1 MTLMI
6 IDYNR
11 TLYDPEEDRLVQ
23 GALEL
28 LHSLKKKELF
38 LVLVSRKEEG
48 RGARLSELGIEHFFS
63 EILFVEEKT
72 EQLFCDIRAR
82 YPSQFC
88 YVLGDY
94 LYQEIR
100 AGNLACAV
108 TIHFKHGKFADCVPQ
123 GLEDIPNVVVTQLS
137 EVLQHLTV

>member
-11 TLYDPEEDRLVQ
+11 TLYDPEKDSLVP

-28 LHSLKKKELF
+28 LNTLQERALSLI
-38 LVLVSRKEEG
+38 LVSRKEEG
-48 RGARLSELGIEHFFS
+48 RSTRLSELGIEHFFS

-72 EQLFCDIRAR
+72 EQVFRAIRAR

-108 TIHFKHGKFADCVPQ
+108 TIHFKQGKFAECEPEV
-123 GLEDIPNVVVTQLS
+123 LEDIPDVVVTQLS
-137 EVLQHLTV
+137 EVVQHLTV

>member
-11 TLYDPEEDRLVQ
+11 TLYDPEEDCLFQ

-28 LHSLKKKELF
+28 LQALKKKEVT

-48 RGARLSELGIEHFFS
+48 RSTRLSELGIEDFFS
-63 EILFVEEKT
+63 EILFVEEKN
-72 EQLFCDIRAR
+72 EQLFRAIRTR
-82 YPSQFC
+82 YPGQFC

-100 AGNLACAV
+100 AGNQACAA
-108 TIHFKHGKFADCVPQ
+108 TIHFKHGKFAECVPESH
-123 GLEDIPNVVVTQLS
+123 EDIPDVVVTQLS